1 MNDNKG
7 KEAVSFRRPR
17 RCPGQRR
24 GPEVAPHPDGSPA
37 KWGNLPRESRPN
49 PVNFGFSTS
58 KEY

>member
-49 PVNFGFSTS
+49 PVNF
-58 KEY
+58 